1 MKPRPKNKI
10 FLLLLPFVAATTLIR
25 MAGAVDCDPK
35 CDIGSFCGSDA
46 TCHPYS
52 CRNYYE
58 FGLSELIPNKNDQP
72 LECEPIETTI
82 FDVGRM
88 ALQYRC
94 SDLDPSPIVHGY
106 NHKCKATTPQWEYNC
121 YSIDRSMWTT
131 SFESFLRKIDA
142 EPLECPDDEPPFF
155 TYTSILEF
163 TSTSILESQRT
174 SVSNVGFNQAHNSTR
189 EISREF
195 AVQGTIFANV
205 TVYTP
210 SPTME
215 SSAVGKNLGVVL
227 VAVACSVYSSLL
239 DLI

>member
-1 MKPRPKNKI
+1 MKSRQNNTT
-10 FLLLLPFVAATTLIR
+10 FLLLLPFVAVTTLLR
-25 MAGAVDCDPK
+25 MAGAVECDPN

-58 FGLSELIPNKNDQP
+58 FGLSKLIPNRNDQP

-82 FDVGRM
+82 LDIGRM

-106 NHKCKATTPQWEYNC
+106 NHKCKAATPQWEYNC
-121 YSIDRSMWTT
+121 FSIDPSTT
-131 SFESFLRKIDA
+131 SFEPFLRRIDA
-142 EPLECPDDEPPFF
+142 EPLECPDGEPPFF
-155 TYTSILEF
+155 TYASILEWERP
-163 TSTSILESQRT
+163 SESY
-174 SVSNVGFNQAHNSTR
+174 VGFNQARNSTR
-189 EISREF
+189 EFDREF
-195 AVQGTIFANV
+195 AVQGTIYADV
-205 TVYTP
+205 TVYPTLLPTSSPTP

-215 SSAVGKNLGVVL
+215 SSAAGKNLGLVL
-227 VAVACSVYSSLL
+227 VAVACSALRSFL